1 MASRDRSAFESV
13 PDALLVVGRDGSIV
27 FANRHAERLF
37 GYEPE
42 KLVGLAIEA
51 LVPEQ
56 YRRRH
61 PQLRAE
67 FSAAPSARPMGSGR
81 ELRALRS
88 DGHEF
93 PVEIAIG
100 PTDGGESAIAM
111 VRDISEAVLTR
122 LDLERALAEVEEL
135 KDRLETDAAYLRE
148 EIASEHSFAEMVGKS
163 EAMTATFHKV
173 EQAAKTD
180 ATVLLIGETGTGKE
194 LLARALHAQ
203 SSRSDRP
210 LIKIDCA
217 TLPAGLVESELFGHE
232 KGAFTGAHTAKVG
245 RFELAAGATVFLDE
259 IGELPLELQ
268 AKLLR
273 VLQESEFQRLGS
285 NAVQKVDVRVIAATN
300 RDLRNEMSEG
310 RFRSDLYYRLSVFP
324 IECPPLRERRNDIP
338 LLVSFFL
345 SRCRDTLGKKI
356 DSVATASMDALV
368 AYDWP
373 GNVRELQNIVERAV
387 ILCSGDTL
395 IVEEVLG
402 DFEVSRRTD
411 ERSLKHD
418 LETVERSNILRAL
431 EASGWKVK
439 GEGNAASRL
448 GLKPSTL
455 RSRMKKL
462 GIAKP

>member
-37 GYEPE
+37 GYEPGR
-42 KLVGLAIEA
+42 LIGLAIEA
-51 LVPEQ
+51 LVPEP

-67 FSAAPSARPMGSGR
+67 FSAAPAARPMGSGR

-88 DGHEF
+88 DGHEL
-93 PVEIAIG
+93 PVEIALG
-100 PTDGGESAIAM
+100 PTEGGDSTVAI

-135 KDRLETDAAYLRE
+135 KGRLEAEAAYLRE
-148 EIASEHSFAEMVGKS
+148 EVASEHVFAEMVGKS
-163 EAMTATFHKV
+163 AAMAATFHKV

-194 LLARALHAQ
+194 LLARALHA
-203 SSRSDRP
+203 RSNRNDRP

-232 KGAFTGAHTAKVG
+232 KGAFTGAHEAKVG
-245 RFELAAGATVFLDE
+245 RFELATGGTVFLDE
-259 IGELPLELQ
+259 IGELPLDLQ
-268 AKLLR
+268 VKLLR

-300 RDLRNEMSEG
+300 RDLRTEMSEG

-324 IECPPLRERRNDIP
+324 IECPPLRERRDDIP
-338 LLVSFFL
+338 LLASFFL
-345 SRCRDTLGKKI
+345 SRCRDTIGKRI
-356 DSVATASMDALV
+356 DFIETASMDALV

-373 GNVRELQNIVERAV
+373 GNVRELQNVIERAV

-395 IVEEVLG
+395 TVEEVLG
-402 DFEVSRRTD
+402 DFGVSRRAD

-431 EASGWKVK
+431 EESGWKVK
-439 GEGNAASRL
+439 GAGNAASRL